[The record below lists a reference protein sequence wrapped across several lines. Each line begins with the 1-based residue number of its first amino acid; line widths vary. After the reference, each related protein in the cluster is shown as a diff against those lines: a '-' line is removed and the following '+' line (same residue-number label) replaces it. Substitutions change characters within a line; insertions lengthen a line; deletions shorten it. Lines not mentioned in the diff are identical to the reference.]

1 MRKSNTE
8 TNRKKATFTVI
19 DALCGIIILAIGWVI
34 ISNIIHALPLTPTT
48 SGDVKMTYVLTVT
61 NVPEDIMTQ
70 IKTDQVIYDRDSGE
84 ALGTVSSIVHTP
96 YIIKGIN
103 QTTGE
108 LISNT
113 VEGRYNINI
122 TVSAEAKEVD
132 NSYRVNGVTVA
143 CGLSYQFR
151 TSTVALD
158 GTCVSLKNQ

>member
-8 TNRKKATFTVI
+8 TNRKKAAFTVI
-19 DALCGIIILAIGWVI
+19 DALGWIIILATVWVI
-34 ISNIIHALPLTPTT
+34 GTNILHALPLTPTT
-48 SGDVKMTYVLTVT
+48 NGDVKMTYVLTVT
-61 NVPEDIMTQ
+61 DLPEDILTQ
-70 IKTDQVIYDRDSGE
+70 IKTDQIIYDRDTGE
-84 ALGTVSSIVHTP
+84 MIGTVSSIVQTP
-96 YIIKGIN
+96 YIVKGIN
-103 QTTGE
+103 QSTGE

-132 NSYRVNGVTVA
+132 NSYRINGVTVA
-143 CGLSYQFR
+143 CGLSYRFR

>member
-8 TNRKKATFTVI
+8 TNRKKAAFTVI
-19 DALCGIIILAIGWVI
+19 DALCWIIIVAIAWLI
-34 ISNIIHALPLTPTT
+34 IPNILHALPLTPTT
-48 SGDVKMTYVLTVT
+48 SGEVKMTYVITVT
-61 NVPEDIMTQ
+61 DLPEDIVAQ
-70 IKTDQVIYDRDSGE
+70 IKTDQVIYDLQSGE

-96 YIIKGIN
+96 YIIKGVN
-103 QTTGE
+103 QSTGE

-132 NSYRVNGVTVA
+132 NSYQVNGITVA
-143 CGLSYQFR
+143 CGLNYQVR
-151 TSTVALD
+151 TATVALD